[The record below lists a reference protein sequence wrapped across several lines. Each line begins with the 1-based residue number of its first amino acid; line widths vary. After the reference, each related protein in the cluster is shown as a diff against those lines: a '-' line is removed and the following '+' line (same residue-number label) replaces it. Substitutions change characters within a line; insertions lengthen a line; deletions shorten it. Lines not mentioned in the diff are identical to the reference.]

1 MSDFLSKIFGEPKI
15 ENGDAALKQGARF
28 NIMQNTITSAVYPQ
42 LPLMD
47 QTTSPGIGSITETL
61 DNMNPIAIHPAL
73 DGVDDSEVKKL
84 EQMQKKYKTLLFDLK
99 QWQMKVKTS
108 DSAAQMKEYIAAIKQ
123 INEKILIQAQN
134 ITKQAYKSN
143 KANLNTTNARDI
155 QRKQIRHSVVKM
167 DATKKKLDEMLKHQ
181 HSIGGQVEDQ
191 QYDLDANYLHY
202 IVWFLATT
210 TIVFVTLKQINK

>member
-61 DNMNPIAIHPAL
+61 DNMNPPTLHSAL
-73 DGVDDSEVKKL
+73 DGVDAIEFKKL

-108 DSAAQMKEYIAAIKQ
+108 DTAAQMKEYIAAIKQ
-123 INEKILIQAQN
+123 LNEKILIQARM
-134 ITKQAYKSN
+134 ITRQAYKAN
-143 KANLNTTNARDI
+143 KAGINTNNAREI
-155 QRKQIRHSVVKM
+155 QHKKVQQSVIQM
-167 DATKKKLDEMLKHQ
+167 DVAKKKLDKMLQHQ
-181 HSIGGQVEDQ
+181 NSLGGQIEDQ

-210 TIVFVTLKQINK
+210 TIVFVTLKQMNK